1 MKAAMALAA
10 LAIVSLAGCV
20 SVTTHDQ
27 AAPASPAT
35 RAVTP
40 MPPITI
46 YHLEGRRSERVVWL
60 MEELGFPYELK
71 FVNNSLGA
79 SLAEIRKVN
88 PKMPTAPT
96 VIYEDQVLMES
107 GAIIDVI
114 LRRHTDGKLMPALD
128 SKDYPW
134 HQIWYQYAEG
144 SLLPRVGTDYNV
156 WQIKP
161 PERRSPLVDSENVIR
176 FADDWLATHA
186 YFGGAEFTSA
196 DIMMEF
202 ALRYTLLLNI
212 VDKEKFP
219 NILSWLERMH
229 ARPAYQRMVAK
240 ARPNG
245 MIGPPVPLPDEARPA
260 ARTNP

>member
-1 MKAAMALAA
+1 MKMLLAIAAMLPM
-10 LAIVSLAGCV
+10 LSGCAGMSATGSQMETSGV
-20 SVTTHDQ
+20 Q
-27 AAPASPAT
+27 AA
-35 RAVTP
+35 TP

-88 PKMPTAPT
+88 PRMPTAPT
-96 VIYEDQVLMES
+96 VIYGDQVLMES

-114 LRRHTDGKLMPALD
+114 LRRHAPGRLMPALA

-156 WQIKP
+156 
-161 PERRSPLVDSENVIR
+161 
-176 FADDWLATHA
+176 
-186 YFGGAEFTSA
+186 
-196 DIMMEF
+196 
-202 ALRYTLLLNI
+202 
-212 VDKEKFP
+212 
-219 NILSWLERMH
+219 
-229 ARPAYQRMVAK
+229 
-240 ARPNG
+240 
-245 MIGPPVPLPDEARPA
+245 
-260 ARTNP
+260 

>member
-1 MKAAMALAA
+1 MKVMLAA
-10 LAIVSLAGCV
+10 SLMLAAVLGGCV
-20 SVTTHDQ
+20 SVHETETTVVAQ
-27 AAPASPAT
+27 AAAK
-35 RAVTP
+35 P

-96 VIYEDQVLMES
+96 VLYDGQVLMES

-114 LRRHTDGKLMPALD
+114 LRRHAPGKLMPALD

-161 PERRSPLVDSENVIR
+161 PEKRSPLVDSENTIK
-176 FADDWLATHA
+176 FAEDWLSRSP
-186 YFGGAEFTSA
+186 Y
-196 DIMMEF
+196 
-202 ALRYTLLLNI
+202 
-212 VDKEKFP
+212 
-219 NILSWLERMH
+219 
-229 ARPAYQRMVAK
+229 
-240 ARPNG
+240 
-245 MIGPPVPLPDEARPA
+245 
-260 ARTNP
+260 

>member
-1 MKAAMALAA
+1 MRFAIMAAVLAA
-10 LAIVSLAGCV
+10 ATFAGCATAP
-20 SVTTHDQ
+20 SS
-27 AAPASPAT
+27 APAVAT
-35 RAVTP
+35 ATP

-114 LRRHTDGKLMPALD
+114 LRRHAPGKLMPALD

-156 WQIKP
+156 WQIKTP
-161 PERRSPLVDSENVIR
+161 DKRSPLVDSENTIR
-176 FADDWLATHA
+176 FAEDWLGGHP
-186 YFGGAEFTSA
+186 YFGGPEFSSA

-202 ALRYTLLLNI
+202 ALRYTFLLNI
-212 VDKEKFP
+212 VDNERFP
-219 NILSWLERMH
+219 KILDWLDRMH

-245 MIGPPVPLPDEARPA
+245 MIGPPVPLPDEARPPP
-260 ARTNP
+260 R

>member
-1 MKAAMALAA
+1 MKLAIAFAALAA
-10 LAIVSLAGCV
+10 TMLSGCV
-20 SVTTHDQ
+20 SVTQ
-27 AAPASPAT
+27 LEPSAAPVASAAQAEPL
-35 RAVTP
+35 
-40 MPPITI
+40 PPITI

-96 VIYEDQVLMES
+96 VIYGDQVLMES

-114 LRRHTDGKLMPALD
+114 LRRHAPGKLMPALD

-161 PERRSPLVDSENVIR
+161 PERRSPLMDSENVIR
-176 FADDWLATHA
+176 FAEDWLAA
-186 YFGGAEFTSA
+186 NPYFGGAEFSSA

-202 ALRYTLLLNI
+202 ALRYTWLLNI
-212 VDKEKFP
+212 VDTERYP
-219 NILSWLERMH
+219 AINGWLARMH
-229 ARPAYQRMVAK
+229 ARPAYQRMVAT

-245 MIGPPVPLPDEARPA
+245 MIGPPVPLPDEARPPP
-260 ARTNP
+260 R

>member
-1 MKAAMALAA
+1 MRIALLAAGLALAA
-10 LAIVSLAGCV
+10 ALGGCV
-20 SVTTHDQ
+20 SAANSGEAATEQ
-27 AAPASPAT
+27 AG
-35 RAVTP
+35 TP

-114 LRRHTDGKLMPALD
+114 LRRHAPGKLMPVLD

-161 PERRSPLVDSENVIR
+161 PERRSPLVDSENTIR
-176 FADDWLATHA
+176 FAEDWLGAHP

-212 VDKEKFP
+212 VDNEKFP
-219 NILSWLERMH
+219 NILNWLDRMH

-245 MIGPPVPLPDEARPA
+245 MLNPPVPLPDEARPPP
-260 ARTNP
+260 R

>member
-1 MKAAMALAA
+1 MKMFVVASAMLAAMLG
-10 LAIVSLAGCV
+10 GCV
-20 SVTTHDQ
+20 SVHETETRVVAQQQ
-27 AAPASPAT
+27 AA
-35 RAVTP
+35 TP

-114 LRRHTDGKLMPALD
+114 LRRHAPGKLMPALD

-156 WQIKP
+156 WQIKHP
-161 PERRSPLVDSENVIR
+161 DKRSPLVDSENTIK
-176 FADDWLATHA
+176 FAEDWLTTHP

-202 ALRYTLLLNI
+202 ALRYTFLLNI
-212 VDKEKFP
+212 VDNERFP
-219 NILSWLERMH
+219 KILDWLDRMH
-229 ARPAYQRMVAK
+229 ERPAYKRMVAK

-245 MIGPPVPLPDEARPA
+245 MLSPPVPLPDDARPPP
-260 ARTNP
+260 R

>member
-1 MKAAMALAA
+1 MRLKVMLAA
-10 LAIVSLAGCV
+10 SLMLAAVLGGCV
-20 SVTTHDQ
+20 SVHETETTVVAQ
-27 AAPASPAT
+27 AAAK
-35 RAVTP
+35 P

-96 VIYEDQVLMES
+96 VLYDGQVLMES

-114 LRRHTDGKLMPALD
+114 LRRHAPGKLMPALD

-144 SLLPRVGTDYNV
+144 SLLPGVGTDYNV

-161 PERRSPLVDSENVIR
+161 PEKRSPLVDSENTIK
-176 FADDWLATHA
+176 FAEDWLSRSP
-186 YFGGAEFTSA
+186 YFGGPDFTSA

-202 ALRYTLLLNI
+202 ALRYTFLLNI
-212 VDKEKFP
+212 VDNERFP
-219 NILSWLERMH
+219 NILNWLDRMH

-245 MIGPPVPLPDEARPA
+245 MLSPPMPLPDEARPPP
-260 ARTNP
+260 R

>member
-1 MKAAMALAA
+1 MRIALFAAAVAAAM
-10 LAIVSLAGCV
+10 
-20 SVTTHDQ
+20 TTACTTSPASAPETQ
-27 AAPASPAT
+27 AA
-35 RAVTP
+35 TP

-60 MEELGFPYELK
+60 MEELRLPYELK
-71 FVNNSLGA
+71 FVNNNLGA

-88 PKMPTAPT
+88 PGMPTAPT
-96 VIYEDQVLMES
+96 VIYGDQTLMES

-114 LRRHTDGKLMPALD
+114 LRRHAHGKLIPALD

-176 FADDWLATHA
+176 FAEDWLAKHQ
-186 YFGGAEFTSA
+186 YFGGAEFSSA

-202 ALRYTLLLNI
+202 ALRYTFLLNI
-212 VDKEKFP
+212 VDTRHYPK
-219 NILSWLERMH
+219 ILDWLARMH

-245 MIGPPVPLPDEARPA
+245 MIGPPVPLPDEARPPS
-260 ARTNP
+260 R

>member
-1 MKAAMALAA
+1 MRLKVMLAA
-10 LAIVSLAGCV
+10 SLMLAAVLGGCV
-20 SVTTHDQ
+20 SVHETKTTVVAQ
-27 AAPASPAT
+27 AAAK
-35 RAVTP
+35 P

-96 VIYEDQVLMES
+96 VLYDGQVLMES

-114 LRRHTDGKLMPALD
+114 LRRHAPGKLMPALD

-161 PERRSPLVDSENVIR
+161 PEKRSPLVDSENTIE
-176 FADDWLATHA
+176 FAEDWLSRSP
-186 YFGGAEFTSA
+186 YFGGPDVTSA

-202 ALRYTLLLNI
+202 ALRYTFLLNI
-212 VDKEKFP
+212 VDNERFP
-219 NILSWLERMH
+219 NILNWLDRMH

-245 MIGPPVPLPDEARPA
+245 MLSPPMPLPDEARP
-260 ARTNP
+260 RPR

>member
-1 MKAAMALAA
+1 MRIALLAAALAA
-10 LAIVSLAGCV
+10 AM
-20 SVTTHDQ
+20 TT
-27 AAPASPAT
+27 ACTTSPASAPETHAAT
-35 RAVTP
+35 P
-40 MPPITI
+40 SPPITI

-71 FVNNSLGA
+71 FVNNNLGA

-96 VIYEDQVLMES
+96 VLYGDEVLMES

-176 FADDWLATHA
+176 FAEDWLSNHA
-186 YFGGAEFTSA
+186 YFGGAEFSSA

-202 ALRYTLLLNI
+202 ALRYTFLLNI
-212 VDKEKFP
+212 VDNERYPK
-219 NILSWLERMH
+219 ILDWLARMH

-245 MIGPPVPLPDEARPA
+245 MIGPPVPLPDEARPPS
-260 ARTNP
+260 RPS

>member
-1 MKAAMALAA
+1 M
-10 LAIVSLAGCV
+10 
-20 SVTTHDQ
+20 TTETTAVAQ
-27 AAPASPAT
+27 AAAK
-35 RAVTP
+35 P

-79 SLAEIRKVN
+79 SLAESGKVN
-88 PKMPTAPT
+88 PKRPTAPT
-96 VIYEDQVLMES
+96 VAVYDGQVLMEF

-114 LRRHTDGKLMPALD
+114 LRRHAPGKLMPALD

-144 SLLPRVGTDYNV
+144 SLLPRVGTVLQCLAD
-156 WQIKP
+156 QTAREALP
-161 PERRSPLVDSENVIR
+161 AGRSPRTPLSSPR
-176 FADDWLATHA
+176 TGLAGSPD
-186 YFGGAEFTSA
+186 FGGPDFTSA

-202 ALRYTLLLNI
+202 ALRYTFLLNI
-212 VDKEKFP
+212 VDNERFP
-219 NILSWLERMH
+219 NILNWLDRMH

-240 ARPNG
+240 ARPMNAQPAHAAAG
-245 MIGPPVPLPDEARPA
+245 RGTPPASLDQ
-260 ARTNP
+260 T

>member
-1 MKAAMALAA
+1 MRIALLAVAFAAA
-10 LAIVSLAGCV
+10 L
-20 SVTTHDQ
+20 TTACTTTPAAAPQTQ
-27 AAPASPAT
+27 AA
-35 RAVTP
+35 TP
-40 MPPITI
+40 LPPITI
-46 YHLEGRRSERVVWL
+46 YHLEGRRSERVIWL
-60 MEELGFPYELK
+60 MEELGFPYDLK
-71 FVNNSLGA
+71 FVNNNLGA

-96 VIYEDQVLMES
+96 VIYGDQVLMES

-161 PERRSPLVDSENVIR
+161 TERRSPLVDSENVIR
-176 FADDWLATHA
+176 FAEDWLTSHS

-202 ALRYTLLLNI
+202 ALRYTFLLNI
-212 VDKEKFP
+212 VDTERYPK
-219 NILSWLERMH
+219 ILDWLARMH
-229 ARPAYQRMVAK
+229 ARPAYQRMVTK

-245 MIGPPVPLPDEARPA
+245 MIGPPTPLPDEARPPP
-260 ARTNP
+260 RS

>member
-1 MKAAMALAA
+1 MPMKIATALAA
-10 LAIVSLAGCV
+10 LAAAVLAGCTSAPAPQEAAAV
-20 SVTTHDQ
+20 QQ
-27 AAPASPAT
+27 AAPL
-35 RAVTP
+35 
-40 MPPITI
+40 PPITI

-88 PKMPTAPT
+88 PGMPTAPT
-96 VIYEDQVLMES
+96 VIYGDQILMES

-114 LRRHTDGKLMPALD
+114 QRRHAPGKLTPALD

-176 FADDWLATHA
+176 FAEDWLGKNP
-186 YFGGAEFTSA
+186 YFGGPEFSTA

-212 VDKEKFP
+212 VDSERFP
-219 NILSWLERMH
+219 HILGWLDRMH
-229 ARPAYQRMVAK
+229 ERPAYKRMVAT

-245 MIGPPVPLPDEARPA
+245 MIGPPVPLPDEARPPP
-260 ARTNP
+260 R

>member
-1 MKAAMALAA
+1 MKAALALAA
-10 LAIVSLAGCV
+10 LVSVSLAGCV
-20 SVTTHDQ
+20 SVSSREYV
-27 AAPASPAT
+27 APASAA

-144 SLLPRVGTDYNV
+144 SLLPRVGTDYRV
-156 WQIKP
+156 WQIQP
-161 PERRSPLVDSENVIR
+161 ADRRSPLVDSENVIR
-176 FADDWLATHA
+176 FADDWLATHP

-219 NILSWLERMH
+219 NILGWLERMH

-245 MIGPPVPLPDEARPA
+245 MIGPPVPLPDEARPP

>member
-1 MKAAMALAA
+1 MRLKVMLAA
-10 LAIVSLAGCV
+10 SLMLAAVLGGCV
-20 SVTTHDQ
+20 SVHETKTTVVAQ
-27 AAPASPAT
+27 AAAK
-35 RAVTP
+35 P

-96 VIYEDQVLMES
+96 VLYDGQVLMES

-114 LRRHTDGKLMPALD
+114 LRRHAPGKLMPALD

-161 PERRSPLVDSENVIR
+161 PEKRSPLVDSENTIE
-176 FADDWLATHA
+176 FAEDWLSRSP
-186 YFGGAEFTSA
+186 YFGGPDFTSA

-202 ALRYTLLLNI
+202 ALRYTFLLNI
-212 VDKEKFP
+212 VDNERFP
-219 NILSWLERMH
+219 NILNWLDRMH

-245 MIGPPVPLPDEARPA
+245 MLSPPMPLPDEARP
-260 ARTNP
+260 RPR

>member
-1 MKAAMALAA
+1 MRLAIMAAVLAA
-10 LAIVSLAGCV
+10 ATFAGC
-20 SVTTHDQ
+20 TTVPSG
-27 AAPASPAT
+27 APAVA
-35 RAVTP
+35 AATP

-114 LRRHTDGKLMPALD
+114 LRRHAPGKLMPALD

-156 WQIKP
+156 WQIKA
-161 PERRSPLVDSENVIR
+161 PEKRSPLVDSENTIR
-176 FADDWLATHA
+176 FAEDWLGTHQ

-212 VDKEKFP
+212 VDNERFP
-219 NILSWLERMH
+219 NILNWLGRMH
-229 ARPAYQRMVAK
+229 ARPAYERMVAK

-245 MIGPPVPLPDEARPA
+245 MLSPPVPLPDEARPPP
-260 ARTNP
+260 R

>member
-1 MKAAMALAA
+1 MRLKVMLAA
-10 LAIVSLAGCV
+10 SLMLAAVLGGCV
-20 SVTTHDQ
+20 SVHETETTVVAQ
-27 AAPASPAT
+27 AAAM
-35 RAVTP
+35 P

-96 VIYEDQVLMES
+96 VLYDGQVLMES

-114 LRRHTDGKLMPALD
+114 LRRHAPGKLMPALD

-161 PERRSPLVDSENVIR
+161 PEKRSPLVDSENTIK
-176 FADDWLATHA
+176 FAEDWLSRSP
-186 YFGGAEFTSA
+186 YFGGPEFTSA

-202 ALRYTLLLNI
+202 ALRYTFLLNI
-212 VDKEKFP
+212 VDNERFP
-219 NILSWLERMH
+219 NILNWLDRMH

-245 MIGPPVPLPDEARPA
+245 MLSPPVPLPDEARPPP
-260 ARTNP
+260 R